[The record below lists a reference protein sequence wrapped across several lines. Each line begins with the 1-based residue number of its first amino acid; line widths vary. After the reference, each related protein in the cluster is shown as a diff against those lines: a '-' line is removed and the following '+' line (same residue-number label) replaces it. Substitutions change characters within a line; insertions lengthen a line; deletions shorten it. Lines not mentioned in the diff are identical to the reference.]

1 MLNKCFKKLGS
12 GRFVST
18 SAVFLGFVLATNSA
32 LSANSIDPESD
43 KILKSMSSYM
53 ASLSAFTV
61 NIEIA
66 NEIITTQGQKLQLN
80 DSTKLIV
87 KRPEKLNVKRQGLV
101 GMELTFDSQTLT
113 IYSKEK
119 NAYFQSNEPKTVDDV
134 IDAVR
139 TDIGLDIAGADLI
152 YADPYPD
159 LASGVTSSSY
169 LGTAYVD
176 GIECH
181 HLAFREDKFDWQLWV
196 KADNEP
202 LPMKYVIT
210 TRMMVGA
217 PQYSV
222 RYRDWNTLPKID
234 DNQFKFSAPAGAS
247 KRDIFLVDEM
257 GQLVIGGS
265 K

>member
-1 MLNKCFKKLGS
+1 MLKKCFNNLRS
-12 GRFVST
+12 GQDVFT
-18 SAVFLGFVLATNSA
+18 SAVFFGLVLAAYSP
-32 LSANSIDPESD
+32 LSANAMDPESD
-43 KILKSMSSYM
+43 KILKSMSSY
-53 ASLSAFTV
+53 LSNLSTFTV

-66 NEIITTQGQKLQLN
+66 NEIITMQGQKLQLN
-80 DSTKLIV
+80 DSTTLIV
-87 KRPEKLNVKRQGLV
+87 ERPNKLNVKRQGAV
-101 GMELTFDSQTLT
+101 DMELTFDSQTLT

-119 NAYFQSNEPKTVDDV
+119 NAYLQSNEPETLDDV
-134 IDAVR
+134 INTVR
-139 TDIGLDIAGADLI
+139 NDIGLDIAGADLI
-152 YADPYPD
+152 YADPYPN
-159 LASGVTSSSY
+159 LASGVTSSRY
-169 LGTAYVD
+169 LGTAFVD

-196 KADNEP
+196 KADKEP

-222 RYRDWNTLPKID
+222 RYRDWNIKPQID
-234 DNQFKFSAPAGAS
+234 NNQFTFSAPAGA
-247 KRDIFLVDEM
+247 KKLKAIPADEM